1 MAFALLAKA
10 IPAIGSFLAEK
21 GMTLLSGVFSGS
33 VNKGMESVAKEI
45 ETKTGIDI
53 NEAAEG
59 RLSDEQVLQLKQYE
73 LEHETKL
80 LEHHAA
86 VRELE
91 VEEARI
97 HQKDRESARTMNI
110 EAMKNRDP
118 FIRRFIYFYAGGLTL
133 LTFGYIFMVSLVEIN
148 TKNQRIVDTVLGFL
162 LGVALAAIV
171 QFFFGSSQGSMSKG
185 NQMSDQLSSVL
196 RMQKL
201 TEECEEPEE
210 RR

>member
-1 MAFALLAKA
+1 MAFALLANA
-10 IPAIGSFLAEK
+10 IPAIGSFLAKK
-21 GMTLLSGVFSGS
+21 GLTVLSGVFRGS

-45 ETKTGIDI
+45 EKKTGIDI

-97 HQKDRESARTMNI
+97 HQKDRESARAMNI
-110 EAMKNRDP
+110 EAIKSQDVVV
-118 FIRRFIYFYAGGLTL
+118 RRFIYAYSFLVTG
-133 LTFGYIFMVSLVEIN
+133 LTFGYIFYITIVG
-148 TKNQRIVDTVLGFL
+148 TKDTNERIVDTVLGFL
-162 LGVALAAIV
+162 LGVSLSAII
-171 QFFFGSSQGSMSKG
+171 QFFFGSSRGSVQKQKNLDLMMAS
-185 NQMSDQLSSVL
+185 SDKAPYIM
-196 RMQKL
+196 R
-201 TEECEEPEE
+201 ECL
-210 RR
+210 